1 MVYNKP
7 NLNLDKLFKLDKST
21 TIQIKNIITL
31 LIEVYKTARGKN
43 PIFVNKDFTLK

>member
-31 LIEVYKTARGKN
+31 LIEVYKTTRGKN